1 MSKEQK
7 RPLQAPPI
15 GDLMAAKSGQIQK
28 IYQHALKLIELQ
40 KKLKATLPA
49 PLSDHVS
56 VASLSNHTL
65 TVHTSSAAWAA
76 RLRFKTPDMLATLNR
91 EKVDSPIKTIRIKVN
106 PPDFVRQK
114 TPEKLSLSPA
124 TSQLLQNVAD
134 SISDPEL
141 RESLLRLSR
150 NR

>member
-7 RPLQAPPI
+7 KPLQAPPI
-15 GDLMAAKSGQIQK
+15 GDLIAGQRGQIQT

-40 KKLKATLPA
+40 KKLKSALPS
-49 PLSDHVS
+49 PLNDNVT
-56 VASLSNHTL
+56 VASLNKQTL

-76 RLRFKTPDMLATLNR
+76 RLRFKTPDMLAALKR
-91 EKVDSPIKTIRIKVN
+91 EKIEPPVKTIRIKVH
-106 PPDFVRQK
+106 PPDASRPKSV
-114 TPEKLSLSPA
+114 EKLSLSPE
-124 TSQLLQNVAD
+124 TSQLLREVAD